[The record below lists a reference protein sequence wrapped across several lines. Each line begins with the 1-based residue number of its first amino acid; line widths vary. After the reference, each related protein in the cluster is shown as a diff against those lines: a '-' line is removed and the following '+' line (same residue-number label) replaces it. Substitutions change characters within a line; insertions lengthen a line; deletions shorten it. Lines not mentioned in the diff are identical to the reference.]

1 MLFAT
6 TGIHTHKHTHTPTHT
21 PAHTDT
27 HTLTKLKDHAKPNV
41 DHVFINQ
48 IAAIMCTCKTMT
60 SVMSLSGLKH
70 HFDIQGTA
78 VPKGPPG
85 SLDVSYVRFRI

>member
-21 PAHTDT
+21 HTRTHRHT

-48 IAAIMCTCKTMT
+48 IAAIMCTYKTIAAR
-60 SVMSLSGLKH
+60 SCINGIARVS
-70 HFDIQGTA
+70 D
-78 VPKGPPG
+78 PRYRGP
-85 SLDVSYVRFRI
+85 